1 MEAPCS
7 LSHRNS
13 PKVPI
18 SKISETNTMRHIKKF
33 VSSGSRGLRGGR
45 CITFCSDGSKA
56 NVKARVTAVIIFTH
70 SICTGVMGRAR
81 PMTIA
86 AMMVSDCPPLVGR
99 IKRMASESERIEE
112 VRKYIEATIAEI
124 DSHTEDM
131 EKLFKMDRWSKDSA
145 LYEIIINSYERH
157 RNTLK
162 RIQKI
167 VEGGKVESGLY
178 TLSAKSEIDMVKERI
193 EKLENDLVNSE
204 SKLSDSEILDGFS
217 EIKSGEA
224 GRMSERKPKE

>member
-1 MEAPCS
+1 
-7 LSHRNS
+7 
-13 PKVPI
+13 
-18 SKISETNTMRHIKKF
+18 
-33 VSSGSRGLRGGR
+33 
-45 CITFCSDGSKA
+45 
-56 NVKARVTAVIIFTH
+56 
-70 SICTGVMGRAR
+70 
-81 PMTIA
+81 
-86 AMMVSDCPPLVGR
+86 
-99 IKRMASESERIEE
+99 MASESERIEE
-112 VRKYIEATIAEI
+112 VRNYIEATIAEI

-131 EKLFKMDRWSKDSA
+131 EKLFKMDRWSKDST

-193 EKLENDLVNSE
+193 VKLENAVNPE

>member
-1 MEAPCS
+1 
-7 LSHRNS
+7 
-13 PKVPI
+13 
-18 SKISETNTMRHIKKF
+18 
-33 VSSGSRGLRGGR
+33 
-45 CITFCSDGSKA
+45 
-56 NVKARVTAVIIFTH
+56 
-70 SICTGVMGRAR
+70 
-81 PMTIA
+81 
-86 AMMVSDCPPLVGR
+86 
-99 IKRMASESERIEE
+99 MASESERIEE

-124 DSHTEDM
+124 DNHTEDM
-131 EKLFKMDRWSKDSA
+131 EKLFKMDKWSKDSS

-167 VEGGKVESGLY
+167 VEGGNVESGLY

-193 EKLENDLVNSE
+193 EKLENNLVNPE

-224 GRMSERKPKE
+224 SRMSERKPKESNQSY

>member
-1 MEAPCS
+1 
-7 LSHRNS
+7 
-13 PKVPI
+13 
-18 SKISETNTMRHIKKF
+18 
-33 VSSGSRGLRGGR
+33 
-45 CITFCSDGSKA
+45 
-56 NVKARVTAVIIFTH
+56 
-70 SICTGVMGRAR
+70 
-81 PMTIA
+81 
-86 AMMVSDCPPLVGR
+86 
-99 IKRMASESERIEE
+99 MASESERIEE

-193 EKLENDLVNSE
+193 EKLENDLMKKHMENSE
-204 SKLSDSEILDGFS
+204 SKLSDSEILDGFR

-224 GRMSERKPKE
+224 CRMSERKPKESNL